1 MDEFTCC
8 AVCSRNPL
16 IGEQVTVIAGEGRE
30 SPVCDL
36 CLDRPRA
43 FDLGDPL
50 RRERI
55 RSAAGAE
62 SVQRVWPVPARAAS
76 RPELAAAH

>member
-8 AVCSRNPL
+8 AVCSRTAL
-16 IGEQVTVIAGEGRE
+16 IGEQVTVIVGEGRE

-36 CLDRPRA
+36 CLERPRA
-43 FDLGDPL
+43 SGLGEPL

-55 RSAAGAE
+55 RSVAGGQ
-62 SVQRVWPVPARAAS
+62 SVQRIWPVPAGAAL
-76 RPELAAAH
+76 RPELAATR